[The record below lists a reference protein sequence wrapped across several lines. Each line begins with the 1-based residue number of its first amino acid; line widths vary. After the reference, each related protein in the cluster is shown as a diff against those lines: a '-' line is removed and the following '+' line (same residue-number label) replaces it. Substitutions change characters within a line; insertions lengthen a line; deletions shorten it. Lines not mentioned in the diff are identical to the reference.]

1 MLMKPLILISLALAL
16 VPLAQAEEQATHI
29 LVNTPYSESHDI
41 RNNILN
47 ECTSLGT
54 KLSSFTQSY
63 ANARGIEIV
72 LDDKISNTDQGLYL
86 QLEISDAISRGNAFI
101 GHSKFVAVKGTL
113 WRDGEAVA
121 SFDGR
126 RSSMGGFMGSYKGS
140 CSVLGRCVKTLG
152 KDIAAWLESSPSGAT
167 NIGE

>member
-1 MLMKPLILISLALAL
+1 MKPLILISLALAL

-72 LDDKISNTDQGLYL
+72 L
-86 QLEISDAISRGNAFI
+86 EI
-101 GHSKFVAVKGTL
+101 
-113 WRDGEAVA
+113 
-121 SFDGR
+121 GR
-126 RSSMGGFMGSYKGS
+126 AH
-140 CSVLGRCVKTLG
+140 V
-152 KDIAAWLESSPSGAT
+152 
-167 NIGE
+167 